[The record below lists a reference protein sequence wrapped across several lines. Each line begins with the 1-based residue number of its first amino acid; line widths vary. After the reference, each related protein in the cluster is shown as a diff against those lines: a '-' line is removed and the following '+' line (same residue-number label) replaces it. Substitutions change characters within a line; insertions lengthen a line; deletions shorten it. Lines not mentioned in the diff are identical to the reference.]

1 MPVGASLLAPER
13 MPAFVGCATLAIG
26 GALVVAPRLATGPLG
41 LDGQNAAL
49 RLIGAADLVL
59 VPGLLTGRPRWPWMV
74 GRAALNLAMA
84 AYLRGVAPQSPAPVR
99 ARAGAAAL
107 LGLTVVDGA
116 TGMVLRR
123 ARS

>member
-1 MPVGASLLAPER
+1 MAVGAGLFAPER

-41 LDGQNAAL
+41 LEGQDAAL
-49 RLIGAADLVL
+49 RAIGAADLVL

-84 AYLRGVAPQSPAPVR
+84 AYLRGVAPHSSAPAR
-99 ARAGAAAL
+99 MNGGAAAL
-107 LGLTVVDGA
+107 LGLTIVDGA
-116 TGMVLRR
+116 TGLVLRR
-123 ARS
+123 ARA